1 MLCYLAYLEKYVIQ
15 QLKTQLVDC
24 LVACSCCR
32 HLSLFMKRG
41 FYWNSVCKE
50 DAWLNIEEDILF
62 VSFFHWPCVLVTAA
76 LLLGTWLSTSF
87 PMCFSFLK
95 KKCFQL
101 FEIFYFFIVYRNPF
115 RCLEQKRFFMK
126 CFPFADGN
134 IFRFQM
140 EPLSGDINGKIPP
153 MKPSEC

>member
-1 MLCYLAYLEKYVIQ
+1 MIPSLLAHVIDIFPCSWREDFTEIQSVKKLPGWILKKTFYLYLLFIDRVCWLQLLCCWEL
-15 QLKTQLVDC
+15 D
-24 LVACSCCR
+24 
-32 HLSLFMKRG
+32 
-41 FYWNSVCKE
+41 SVP
-50 DAWLNIEEDILF
+50 
-62 VSFFHWPCVLVTAA
+62 VSQCVLV
-76 LLLGTWLSTSF
+76 LG
-87 PMCFSFLK
+87 

-101 FEIFYFFIVYRNPF
+101 FEIFYFFIVYRNSF
-115 RCLEQKRFFMK
+115 RCLEQRRFFMK